1 MCAEMVAKDL
11 QTARRHALLKAHGL
25 DLPVSVEDN

>member
-1 MCAEMVAKDL
+1 MCAEMVAEDL

-25 DLPVSVEDN
+25 ELPVSVER